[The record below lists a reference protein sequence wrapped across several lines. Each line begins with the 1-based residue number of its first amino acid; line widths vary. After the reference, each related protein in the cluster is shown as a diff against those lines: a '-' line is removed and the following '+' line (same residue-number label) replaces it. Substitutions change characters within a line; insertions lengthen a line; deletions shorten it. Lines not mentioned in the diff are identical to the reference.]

1 MKRDLKFYMSLDY
14 PVEIRRLPAEDGG
27 GYIACIPH
35 LGRWMFT
42 AAGDTIEEALHTL
55 EEVKRDHFERL
66 LSEGKEIP
74 LPPPVDADEHYSSR
88 FLVRIPRHL
97 HRRLAQ
103 LAELEGCS
111 LNQYVTSLLAE
122 ASTAEWLEKKILNN
136 RTTNAARTYTFTV
149 THDRGVVDTNVLLTT
164 RFITS
169 KTILAG

>member
-1 MKRDLKFYMSLDY
+1 MRQDLEFYLSLDY
-14 PVEIRRLPAEDGG
+14 PVEIRRLSEEDGG
-27 GYIACIPH
+27 GYIACIPY

-42 AAGDTIEEALHTL
+42 AAGDTIEEALQTL

-74 LPPPVDADEHYSSR
+74 LPPPVDADEHYSGR

-122 ASTAEWLEKKILNN
+122 ASTIKWLEKSYPL
-136 RTTNAARTYTFTV
+136 RQPLSRGETV
-149 THDRGVVDTNVLLTT
+149 SSWSGR
-164 RFITS
+164 R
-169 KTILAG
+169 

>member
-14 PVEIRRLPAEDGG
+14 PVEIRRLSEEDGG
-27 GYIACIPH
+27 GYLACIPY

-66 LSEGKEIP
+66 LSEGKEIL
-74 LPPPVDADEHYSSR
+74 LPPPVDADEHYSGR

-111 LNQYVTSLLAE
+111 LNQYVTTLLAE
-122 ASTAEWLEKKILNN
+122 ASTAEWLEKVYSLPKP
-136 RTTNAARTYTFTV
+136 TG
-149 THDRGVVDTNVLLTT
+149 RGGSV
-164 RFITS
+164 S
-169 KTILAG
+169 S

>member
-14 PVEIRRLPAEDGG
+14 PVEIRRLSEEDGG
-27 GYIACIPH
+27 GYLACIPY

-42 AAGDTIEEALHTL
+42 AAGDTIEEALQTL

-66 LSEGKEIP
+66 LSEGKDIP
-74 LPPPVDADEHYSSR
+74 LPPPVDAEAAYSGR

-111 LNQYVTSLLAE
+111 LNQYVTTLLAE
-122 ASTAEWLEKKILNN
+122 ASTAEWLEK
-136 RTTNAARTYTFTV
+136 TYSLPKPTGREGSV
-149 THDRGVVDTNVLLTT
+149 SSWSGR
-164 RFITS
+164 R
-169 KTILAG
+169 